1 MNGNKLNDLSID
13 KLYKAKKK
21 NKRLLNLHLFL
32 FGFFSMISLYVYLV
46 DEFKI
51 YLLFPLIFLIITLT
65 YWKNINSI
73 NTEIRFRRNKE

>member
-46 DEFKI
+46 DEFKN
-51 YLLFPLIFLIITLT
+51 LFIISFDFSYYIIDILE
-65 YWKNINSI
+65 NH
-73 NTEIRFRRNKE
+73 